1 MFEESRKTDGSFS
14 SLTLVHTNFS
24 LAWMVHVLFSCR
36 FVPATPYKVHI
47 HFICH
52 SLGGLV
58 ARASMP
64 TIMANAEADNLDL
77 KCPSFTGGRCFVLV
91 SMADAAPVPQAWFQ
105 LGMAIS

>member
-14 SLTLVHTNFS
+14 SLTLVQTNFS
-24 LAWMVHVLFSCR
+24 LAWTVHVIFFLPVCSCY
-36 FVPATPYKVHI
+36 PYKVHI

-64 TIMANAEADNLDL
+64 TIMANAEAENLDV
-77 KCPSFTGGRCFVLV
+77 KCPSFTEGRFLFCASSYGKQASF
-91 SMADAAPVPQAWFQ
+91 APF
-105 LGMAIS
+105 